1 MKTFPLLIL
10 LLSTPLIAQI
20 PGYNSTVS
28 ASSAGTTLGANETS
42 SYNGIALGNR
52 VKLRGYVDFIFGYD
66 DEDGGEQNEDFSTAS
81 DLDFLFDLSPVT
93 AEAHIAMAYDE
104 NGTSSIGLEQAFGR
118 YSFIN
123 SFHFTFGRQL
133 TSLGFEADEA

>member
-28 ASSAGTTLGANETS
+28 ASSAGTTLGANETT

-66 DEDGGEQNEDFSTAS
+66 DEDGGEQNEDLA
-81 DLDFLFDLSPVT
+81 LLQ
-93 AEAHIAMAYDE
+93 I
-104 NGTSSIGLEQAFGR
+104 
-118 YSFIN
+118 
-123 SFHFTFGRQL
+123 
-133 TSLGFEADEA
+133 